1 MSRQGENL
9 KTLERLSDGIPT
21 GEKLRF
27 YYVIVLELAKQIGV
41 RRFFLAVKAARSRH
55 GL

>member
-1 MSRQGENL
+1 MSRQEDNL
-9 KTLERLSDGIPT
+9 KTLERLSDGIPP

-27 YYVIVLELAKQIGV
+27 YYTVVLEMAKVLGV
-41 RRFFLAVKAARSRH
+41 RRFFIAVRSVRSKH